1 MTDLRLSRRRFAS
14 LALAASTVAS
24 VAACARRPEPA
35 AGVPE
40 VPEVE
45 VTRARFGDA
54 DPHDWTGPSP
64 ARYAVHGIDVS
75 RWQIGIDWPVARA
88 NGVNFAFVKAT
99 EGGDH
104 ANPAFDEAISGAR
117 AAGVPAGAYH
127 FWYHCRSG
135 REQARWFIRNVP
147 RRAGSLPPVLDI
159 EWTPFSPTCRD
170 RPPAREVR
178 AEAASFLR
186 TVEAHYGVAAIVYAT
201 PDIWEDAE
209 LWKLPG
215 GHEYW
220 LRSVTAHPS
229 ERYAGRDWTFWQY
242 SGTGIVPG
250 IPGKTDVNA
259 FRGSA
264 GAWARWLAM
273 RLV

>member
-1 MTDLRLSRRRFAS
+1 MAHLTRRG
-14 LALAASTVAS
+14 LVALAGG
-24 VAACARRPEPA
+24 AALSACMRRPPPD
-35 AGVPE
+35 AGRAE
-40 VPEVE
+40 VPPVR
-45 VTRARFGDA
+45 VVPPRFGDA
-54 DPHDWTGPSP
+54 DPHEWTGRRPTD
-64 ARYAVHGIDVS
+64 YAVHGIDVS
-75 RWQIGIDWPVARA
+75 RWQAAIDWDAARE
-88 NGVNFAFVKAT
+88 GGTNFAFVKAT

-104 ANPAFDEAISGAR
+104 ASDAYEATVAGAR

-135 REQARWFIRNVP
+135 AEQARWFLRNAPP
-147 RRAGSLPPVLDI
+147 RPGSLPPVLDI

-186 TVEAHYGVAAIVYAT
+186 VVEARYGQPAIIYTT
-201 PDIWEDAE
+201 PDLWEDVE

-215 GHEYW
+215 NHEFW
-220 LRSVTAHPS
+220 LRSVTAHPA
-229 ERYAGRDWTFWQY
+229 ERYDTRNWTFWQY

-250 IPGKTDVNA
+250 IDGVTDVNA

-264 GAWARWLAM
+264 AGWARWLAA
-273 RLV
+273 RVV

>member
-1 MTDLRLSRRRFAS
+1 MTGFTRRTFT
-14 LALAASTVAS
+14 ALAAAS
-24 VAACARRPEPA
+24 AAAACTPRRMTEAARADAPPVRI
-35 AGVPE
+35 VP
-40 VPEVE
+40 P
-45 VTRARFGDA
+45 RFGDA
-54 DPHDWTGPSP
+54 KPHDWTGRRPED
-64 ARYAVHGIDVS
+64 YAVHGIDVS
-75 RWQIGIDWPVARA
+75 RWQASIDWAAAREG
-88 NGVNFAFVKAT
+88 GVNFAFVKAT

-104 ANPAFDEAISGAR
+104 ANDAHDAMRAGAA

-135 REQARWFIRNVP
+135 AEQARWFLKAAPP
-147 RRAGSLPPVLDI
+147 RPGSLPPVLDI

-186 TVEAHYGVAAIVYAT
+186 VVEARYGRPAIVYAT

-215 GHEYW
+215 NHEYW
-220 LRSVTAHPS
+220 LRSVAAHPAD
-229 ERYAGRDWTFWQY
+229 RYGRRDWTFWQY

-250 IPGKTDVNA
+250 IAGTTDVNA
-259 FRGSA
+259 FRGSPA
-264 GAWARWLAM
+264 SWARWL
-273 RLV
+273 RGRVV